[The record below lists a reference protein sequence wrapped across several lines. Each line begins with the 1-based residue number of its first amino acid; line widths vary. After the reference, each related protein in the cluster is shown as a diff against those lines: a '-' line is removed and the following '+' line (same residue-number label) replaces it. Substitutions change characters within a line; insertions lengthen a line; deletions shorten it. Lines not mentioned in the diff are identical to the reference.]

1 MKVQLFLA
9 IFVFF
14 EGNLISADQT
24 CKKVVDLRN
33 AVDKIAKEVEQTCCK
48 SCHRGSEGLYLLK
61 IIISRWLISN

>member
-33 AVDKIAKEVEQTCCK
+33 AVDKIAKEVQQTCCK
-48 SCHRGSEGLYLLK
+48 SRHRGSEGL
-61 IIISRWLISN
+61 